1 MAIFSSIHADLRGHF
16 KGLQMALIEWIAP
29 SCGFDGRSDCRMR
42 LRTLR
47 HTFSPCQWFAIAW
60 MALAIC
66 LPVRVMAAPYGSYD
80 LRQLLVPAPAGG
92 TGGTFSRRYLDAMLD
107 DIAQHA
113 ANYPPQFDSAADRQR
128 AQRDVTN
135 LMGMLDTAFGATGAP
150 PEILLRM
157 GILGAAGHNLDIP
170 NAAAYAEARFG
181 KLLSAS
187 PEHPLANYH
196 YGQLLAGSGR
206 LKEAMPYLFK
216 ARDKGVVP
224 ASYTLGIAHLGLGD
238 QQKALVYLGEYQKVQ
253 PADPNVGKLI
263 LAIREGKVEIRKTG
277 GLK

>member
-1 MAIFSSIHADLRGHF
+1 MAIFKSIHADLREHF
-16 KGLQMALIEWIAP
+16 RGCQMSLIDWIAP
-29 SCGFDGRSDCRMR
+29 VSGFNGRTDRRGS
-42 LRTLR
+42 LRTMRRTLYP
-47 HTFSPCQWFAIAW
+47 FQWFAIAW

-66 LPVRVMAAPYGSYD
+66 LPVRLLAAPYGSYD
-80 LRQLLVPAPAGG
+80 LRQLLIPAPAGG
-92 TGGTFSRRYLDAMLD
+92 AGGTVSRRYLDAMLD

-113 ANYPPQFDSAADRQR
+113 ANYPPRFDSAADQQR
-128 AQRDVTN
+128 AQRDVAN
-135 LMGMLDTAFGATGAP
+135 LMGMLDTTFGGTGAP

-170 NAAAYAEARFG
+170 KAAAYAEARFG

-196 YGQLLAGSGR
+196 FGQLLAGSGR
-206 LKEAMPYLFK
+206 LTEAMPYLFK

-224 ASYTLGIAHLGLGD
+224 ASYALGIAHLGQGD
-238 QQKALVYLGEYQKVQ
+238 SQKALVYLSEYHKAQ

-263 LAIREGKVEIRKTG
+263 LAIRERKVEVRKTG

>member
-1 MAIFSSIHADLRGHF
+1 MAIFSSMHADLRGHF
-16 KGLQMALIEWIAP
+16 RGGQMSSIDWIAP
-29 SCGFDGRSDCRMR
+29 GCGFNGRTDRRVPLRTMR
-42 LRTLR
+42 LTR
-47 HTFSPCQWFAIAW
+47 SPFHWLAVAW

-66 LPVRVMAAPYGSYD
+66 IPVRVMAAPYGSYD
-80 LRQLLVPAPAGG
+80 LRQLLIPAPAGG

-135 LMGMLDTAFGATGAP
+135 LMGMLDTAFGATGSP

-238 QQKALVYLGEYQKVQ
+238 QQKALVYLGEYQKAQ
-253 PADPNVGKLI
+253 PADQNVGKLI
-263 LAIREGKVEIRKTG
+263 LAIREGTVEVRKTG